1 MDACAEN
8 KAALVQ
14 GGSLGW
20 CKAMLSRNGIELTPR
35 GGGML
40 KRMPEL
46 CTIPGGFRPNLR
58 GTNSFVIVPA

>member
-1 MDACAEN
+1 MTLTGGP
-8 KAALVQ
+8 KAKPPCVQ

-40 KRMPEL
+40 KRMSEL
-46 CTIPGGFRPNLR
+46 YHAGWF
-58 GTNSFVIVPA
+58 